1 MVRETS
7 DRSELPL
14 SLVRA
19 NENRS
24 LVERCIASDRAA
36 QRELFRRE
44 SRRVHATLFRILGGN
59 LSMDDLI
66 QDVFIEVFKSLPS
79 FRGEASLSTWIDR
92 CTVHIAI
99 SYLRKKRPKLVEMV
113 VETQSGGSSPEEHM
127 LLKEAARRL
136 YAELDRSGP
145 DAPPGDH
152 ASRHRRPPGRR
163 GGGDHGSVGRCHEDA
178 RVARAPASREVRAAR
193 SRARGV
199 PVACPGQLG
208 QFGGGRMRVQTMV
221 PLPPEVEPLGDVRWA
236 RIEQSLMQRL
246 EEIPAAETKPADV
259 RAKSRSRVWPV
270 TLVATFA
277 VSAAAAV
284 TLHVARPSIHASTS
298 RVVTEA
304 SPSHVTIAE
313 NSIDVSPE
321 SGIVVTEEEHATVLT
336 LERGEVSLHVAP
348 REKDRPFLVEAGDV
362 HVRVVGT
369 EFTVRRV
376 GIGATVAVRHG
387 VVEVREHG
395 ELALVKGG
403 ERWPADAKD
412 VAPAANAGATDSV
425 GSGGGATGGALDA
438 PIAPRSPHPP
448 GPPPR
453 RQGVGN
459 VNRSASVDESSSP
472 ALPAGRGPGG
482 SVVIAEHVPALQPPP
497 SAVPLP
503 RARPPHRRRPPL
515 RAERP
520 IPIRS
525 RRPPR
530 AEPPARALRLYT
542 DLARGSDAWAQN
554 ALYAAGRLQADC
566 GARGDADRLLEEYLR
581 RFPRGSNAQMRVRCA
596 SLSGRRP
603 PRRAYALA
611 TRVLATFALALGLLA
626 ASARPA
632 RAAARR
638 IVLMHADADLTRSVD
653 FALYPWDIAVVEV
666 DEPLPDATAP
676 DAVASARSIA
686 KRHSADAIAWIQR
699 TDESATLWFFDASD
713 SSLHSHP
720 LPLSR
725 QDAAQL
731 AAVALTL
738 KTLVRATPWESR
750 IPTVVHEHK
759 GTGWESHLELDVLA
773 RVPVSGPTASHDS
786 GSG

>member
-1 MVRETS
+1 
-7 DRSELPL
+7 
-14 SLVRA
+14 
-19 NENRS
+19 
-24 LVERCIASDRAA
+24 
-36 QRELFRRE
+36 
-44 SRRVHATLFRILGGN
+44 
-59 LSMDDLI
+59 
-66 QDVFIEVFKSLPS
+66 
-79 FRGEASLSTWIDR
+79 
-92 CTVHIAI
+92 
-99 SYLRKKRPKLVEMV
+99 
-113 VETQSGGSSPEEHM
+113 
-127 LLKEAARRL
+127 
-136 YAELDRSGP
+136 
-145 DAPPGDH
+145 
-152 ASRHRRPPGRR
+152 
-163 GGGDHGSVGRCHEDA
+163 
-178 RVARAPASREVRAAR
+178 
-193 SRARGV
+193 
-199 PVACPGQLG
+199 
-208 QFGGGRMRVQTMV
+208 MV

-459 VNRSASVDESSSP
+459 VNRSASVDES
-472 ALPAGRGPGG
+472 
-482 SVVIAEHVPALQPPP
+482 
-497 SAVPLP
+497 
-503 RARPPHRRRPPL
+503 
-515 RAERP
+515 
-520 IPIRS
+520 
-525 RRPPR
+525 
-530 AEPPARALRLYT
+530 
-542 DLARGSDAWAQN
+542 
-554 ALYAAGRLQADC
+554 
-566 GARGDADRLLEEYLR
+566 
-581 RFPRGSNAQMRVRCA
+581 
-596 SLSGRRP
+596 
-603 PRRAYALA
+603 
-611 TRVLATFALALGLLA
+611 
-626 ASARPA
+626 
-632 RAAARR
+632 
-638 IVLMHADADLTRSVD
+638 
-653 FALYPWDIAVVEV
+653 
-666 DEPLPDATAP
+666 
-676 DAVASARSIA
+676 
-686 KRHSADAIAWIQR
+686 
-699 TDESATLWFFDASD
+699 
-713 SSLHSHP
+713 
-720 LPLSR
+720 
-725 QDAAQL
+725 
-731 AAVALTL
+731 
-738 KTLVRATPWESR
+738 
-750 IPTVVHEHK
+750 
-759 GTGWESHLELDVLA
+759 
-773 RVPVSGPTASHDS
+773 
-786 GSG
+786 